1 MREAPKRVLIVED
14 MEQWQGVITRMLQ
27 RFFPNVACV
36 CARSWDEVAAARQ
49 AGEPDLIT
57 MDGSLTD
64 GGYEGPRFVQQLR
77 ADGVACPIIMISGDS
92 RSIYSGQQAGA
103 NAGCDKSDV
112 VDGGMMR
119 ALQQLEFIT

>member
-1 MREAPKRVLIVED
+1 MREAPKRILIVED
-14 MEQWQGVITRMLQ
+14 MEQWQGMITRVLQ
-27 RFFPNVACV
+27 QYFPDATFVA
-36 CARSWDEVAAARQ
+36 AQSWDEVVAARH

-92 RSIYSGQQAGA
+92 RSISNGMQAGA
-103 NAGCDKSDV
+103 NSGCDKSDV
-112 VDGGMMR
+112 VDGGMMQ
-119 ALQQLEFIT
+119 ALQKLEFVA